1 MGAVAGQLSATG
13 VIRGV
18 TVTEAAI
25 RAHHRAG
32 GIVGYTYGDVADCT
46 VDGLT
51 LTLTLTPELV
61 GDIYDNG
68 DKAGGIVGYLSN
80 GDVTGCT
87 VKNAEIFAFRDLGGL
102 VGNATVENTAPVVS
116 DNTVENLTL
125 GFTESDG
132 EIDAE
137 HANMGALIGRK
148 TDANATLD
156 VDDIEEENN
165 TVRSVVKIAAPE
177 TFAAVLA
184 SGRDNEVIFLTAGT
198 YAFTDAAEMVLDQ
211 SLIFRG
217 EDGGSD
223 LAVVEE

>member
-25 RAHHRAG
+25 RAHHW
-32 GIVGYTYGDVADCT
+32 
-46 VDGLT
+46 
-51 LTLTLTPELV
+51 
-61 GDIYDNG
+61 
-68 DKAGGIVGYLSN
+68 AGGIVGYLSN

-148 TDANATLD
+148 ADANATLD

-211 SLIFRG
+211 SLIFRA

>member
-25 RAHHRAG
+25 RAHHWAG
-32 GIVGYTYGDVADCT
+32 GIVGYTY
-46 VDGLT
+46 
-51 LTLTLTPELV
+51 
-61 GDIYDNG
+61 
-68 DKAGGIVGYLSN
+68 

-211 SLIFRG
+211 SLIFRA